1 MNQGAD
7 IGTDVPNAL
16 KAVVHRTMEVG
27 GFDATITLARTPG
40 GGVDY
45 FMIAKG
51 EGAPDMMPLHPVM
64 PNHAGRLLR
73 EMTLAGPVDGKV
85 LVIARPCELRGFV
98 EMVKRLQGCL
108 DNLFFLSVVC
118 GGVFPLSTSSA
129 GLSEDQVREY
139 WAYPEG
145 QTVKGLRPA
154 CQGCTEFVP
163 YTADLVL
170 SPSTEGRWALTAGS
184 EEGGRL
190 LEKAFPDMP
199 VAETDQTVLVSMME
213 SRKVGRAEVLSHE
226 ADVNGLPDLVKV
238 FGRCIGCHACSK
250 ACPICYCTLCTF
262 ESARMEERIDQSK
275 GQLEVKGGM
284 RVPTGTLLF
293 HIGRMGHMA
302 VSCVACGCCE
312 DVCPVGIPV
321 SLLFKKVGE
330 AVQARFEYVPGRDVK
345 EALPIN
351 TFQPM
356 EFREMGK

>member
-7 IGTDVPNAL
+7 IGTEVPNAL

-190 LEKAFPDMP
+190 LEKAFPEMP
-199 VAETDQTVLVSMME
+199 VAETDQTVLVSMMKR
-213 SRKVGRAEVLSHE
+213 RKVGRAEALSHE